1 MACIRYLALDNLK
14 RTESLAQQSDDGS
27 EWDDLRRDDS
37 VLLARVRD
45 CGAYEDRTSSASASE
60 DVREV
65 DACPS

>member
-37 VLLARVRD
+37 TLLARLRD
-45 CGAYEDRTSSASASE
+45 CDAYKESDIVFIRLRGRTGG
-60 DVREV
+60 
-65 DACPS
+65 